1 MRVQDWRQQLEACV
15 ARAAAR
21 RFRYGGHD
29 CCLFAADVVL
39 ALTGRDVAADLRG
52 YRGRR
57 QALEILSREGGF
69 VPMVSRL
76 MGSEPIQGALATRGD
91 VVFGHPIAAGA
102 LGVCLGRTVAF
113 PASEGLAFA
122 PRLVIECAWRVE

>member
-1 MRVQDWRQQLEACV
+1 MRVLDWRVRLDACI
-15 ARAAAR
+15 AAASGR

-39 ALTGRDVAADLRG
+39 ALTGRDPAAELRG
-52 YRGRR
+52 YGGRR
-57 QALEILSREGGF
+57 QALEILKREGGF

-76 MGSEPIQGALATRGD
+76 MGAEPIPGALASRGD
-91 VVFGHPIAAGA
+91 VVFGHPIGEGA

-113 PASEGLAFA
+113 PAASGLAFA
-122 PRLVIECAWRVE
+122 PRLVIDCAWRV